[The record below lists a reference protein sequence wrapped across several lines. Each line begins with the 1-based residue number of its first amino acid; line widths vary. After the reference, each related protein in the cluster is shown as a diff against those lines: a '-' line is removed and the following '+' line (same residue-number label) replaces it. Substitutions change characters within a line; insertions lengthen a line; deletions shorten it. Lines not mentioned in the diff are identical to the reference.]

1 MISQEEFIMIH
12 ELRKKG
18 YSIRAISKIT
28 KIDRKT
34 VRKRLKEAELKPLM
48 KNSNRCSKLSE
59 YKEFI
64 LNWINKSTARIPA
77 IVIFREIKAN
87 GYQGSLR
94 ILQEFLT
101 KEYRKRVE
109 PEPIIRFETAPGY
122 QAQVDWTTIRFG
134 KEPIYAFVMTL
145 GYSRSSYVYFTDN
158 MVSETLIECHHRA
171 FAYFSGVPETIL
183 YDNMKTVVEK
193 RDAYGMNEHK
203 FHDGLSELAKTYGFT
218 IKLCKPYRARTK
230 GKVER
235 FNSYL
240 KSNFYRPLVAK
251 LSDSEIK
258 VSVGLLNSHIGS
270 WLNIANSRIHGTTGK
285 QPVDL
290 LAEEVNSLLEYYQ
303 PITPAKVVE
312 QNLANKLINV
322 PIIPIEQ
329 PSLNAYDRLVVQL

>member
-18 YSIRAISKIT
+18 YSIRAIAKLT

-34 VRKRLKEAELKPLM
+34 VRKRLKEAELKPLV
-48 KNSNRCSKLSE
+48 KNSNRCSKLDD

-77 IVIFREIKAN
+77 IVIFREMKAN
-87 GYQGSLR
+87 GYQGSLT

-101 KEYRKRVE
+101 NEYRKRIV
-109 PEPIIRFETAPGY
+109 PEPLIRFETAPGY
-122 QAQVDWTTIRFG
+122 QAQVDWTTIRSG

-145 GYSRSSYVYFTDN
+145 GYSRCSYVYFTDN
-158 MVSETLIECHHRA
+158 MISETLIECHHKA
-171 FAYFSGVPETIL
+171 FAYFGGVPKTIL
-183 YDNMKTVVEK
+183 YDNMKTVVEQ
-193 RDAYGMNEHK
+193 RDAYGTNEHK
-203 FHDGLSELAKTYGFT
+203 FHDGLLELTKAYSFA
-218 IKLCKPYRARTK
+218 IKLCKPYRAKTK
-230 GKVER
+230 GKLET

-258 VSVGLLNSHIGS
+258 VSVGLLNSHIGN
-270 WLNIANSRIHGTTGK
+270 WLNIANSRIHGTTSK
-285 QPVDL
+285 RPIDL
-290 LAEEVNSLLEYYQ
+290 LAEEVNCFLEYYQ

-312 QNLANKLINV
+312 QRLANKLINV
-322 PIIPIEQ
+322 PIISIQQ
-329 PSLNAYDRLVVQL
+329 PSLNAYDRLMAQS